1 MASALHVDA
10 RLKSPAWKLFPGRHI
25 AWRTRRSRS
34 SKSVRRFNQFVPIPG
49 LHRTLF
55 TVLACK
61 TGGFQESKVNYFN
74 DLQKLRG
81 QLIRL
86 SIRAGTGIEPFKTK
100 AYTGGREIGFGG
112 LVPIRSRWPRNFAL
126 SEVALARGDDPGFPV
141 PSLFYRVGG
150 ATYCLFQLQAVD
162 VGRCHHGCAREVAL
176 RRDPSHWAP
185 RWQETHATC
194 VHARSLPLS
203 GLSIRQVVWSALENK
218 SPLPLTQFPLP
229 QPSSRD

>member
-1 MASALHVDA
+1 
-10 RLKSPAWKLFPGRHI
+10 
-25 AWRTRRSRS
+25 
-34 SKSVRRFNQFVPIPG
+34 VPIPG

-126 SEVALARGDDPGFPV
+126 SEVDD
-141 PSLFYRVGG
+141 
-150 ATYCLFQLQAVD
+150 A
-162 VGRCHHGCAREVAL
+162 
-176 RRDPSHWAP
+176 DPSRNSDPDLHQQFDNALVDTPRGRHRYPWESAP
-185 RWQETHATC
+185 DT
-194 VHARSLPLS
+194 
-203 GLSIRQVVWSALENK
+203 
-218 SPLPLTQFPLP
+218 
-229 QPSSRD
+229 